1 MISYTKKNSNL
12 LVNWLSLSIT
22 LILFMIVIGG
32 LTRLTDS
39 GLSITDWELLKGI
52 FPPFKESIWLSYFEE
67 YKNIPQYK
75 MINQSMTLDEFKV
88 IFYWEYFHR
97 LLGRCI
103 GLIFLIPLLYFSF
116 VKKIPF
122 KELKIFYFIFLLVI
136 LQGIMGWYMVMSGLV
151 NDVTVSHYRLSLH
164 LSLAIIITLMLYWQW
179 LNLRLE
185 NNKVFFR
192 LSKKRLPYIF
202 LILIILSQIIIGA
215 FVSGLDAGKIYQT
228 WPLMG
233 LNYFPDDINFVNS
246 INLFD
251 LSNHSLVQFYHRN
264 VAYFITVYILILSFF
279 TMKEKKQYLN
289 NSVYFLLSVVLI
301 QVFLGIITLLSN
313 LHIVLASAHQ
323 ITSVVLILS
332 AVNLYYRIIK

>member
-12 LVNWLSLSIT
+12 LVNWVSLSII
-22 LILFMIVIGG
+22 LILFMIVVGG

-39 GLSITDWELLKGI
+39 GLSITDWELLKGV
-52 FPPFKESIWLSYFEE
+52 FPPFKESTWISYFDE

-75 MINQSMTLDEFKV
+75 MMNPSMTLDEFKV

-122 KELKIFYFIFLLVI
+122 KDLKNFYFIFLLIV
-136 LQGIMGWYMVMSGLV
+136 LQGVIGWFMVMSGLV
-151 NDVTVSHYRLSLH
+151 NDITVSHYRLSLH

-185 NNKVFFR
+185 NNKIFFKI
-192 LSKKRLPYIF
+192 SKKRFPYIF
-202 LILIILSQIIIGA
+202 LIFIILSQIIIGA
-215 FVSGLDAGKIYQT
+215 FVSGLDAGKVYQT

-233 LNYFPDDINFVNS
+233 LTYFPDDIT
-246 INLFD
+246 LFTSTD
-251 LSNHSLVQFYHRN
+251 LLDFDNHSLVQFYHRN
-264 VAYFITVYILILSFF
+264 IAYLITAYILILSFF
-279 TMKEKKQYLN
+279 TLKQKKRYLN
-289 NSVYFLLSVVLI
+289 YSVYFLLLAI
-301 QVFLGIITLLSN
+301 LLQILLGIMTLLSN
-313 LHIVLASAHQ
+313 LHIALASAHQ

-332 AVNLYYRIIK
+332 AVNLYYKIIK